1 MPVSNYD
8 SSELTRVR
16 RAMALSAYQSTQA
29 ASVLAGRSVRKEQT
43 SSVTLDVVVARN
55 QGECYCATAGVYG
68 NNRGCGCNVTK

>member
-16 RAMALSAYQSTQA
+16 RAMALSAYQATQA
-29 ASVLAGRSVRKEQT
+29 AAVISGASVRKEQT

-55 QGECYCATAGVYG
+55 QGICYCATAGTYG
-68 NNRGCGCNVTK
+68 NNPGCGCNVTK